1 MADLSKLLKSI
12 EERRRKKEEREK
24 IKKINQ
30 EKKEK
35 EKEKKRK
42 ERAKEREKERK
53 RKEKIKELEKEKKRK
68 KREKERKKV
77 KAARLKNKKRAIKRR
92 RIKREKLREIA
103 REEKQK
109 KILEEKIERKN
120 RKSYFK
126 IIVTSRNKIC
136 ETIKSTYFEENAI
149 EYFNEAR
156 DKANSTVVF
165 PMKYRNTFGKIVE
178 AKNELLLVQK
188 IDEESQST
196 FLKNQYGKYIENIVV
211 DKLNYIIVD
220 KCEYPIE
227 ETFFVYGY
235 HPYYERKTFD
245 FIYNEMIK
253 NDAYEYVS
261 VVCFKNKLV
270 IEYDYDMNIVI
281 CKNIDDCIRLY
292 NTLNDRC
299 LSEKITKAVF
309 KGQITFKSSLYKGII
324 HKIME
329 KTGWK
334 ETKVCRA
341 STRP

>member
-1 MADLSKLLKSI
+1 MGSVFGSSI
-12 EERRRKKEEREK
+12 KFGLFGESHGEA
-24 IKKINQ
+24 IGCVIDGFPYGIN
-30 EKKEK
+30 
-35 EKEKKRK
+35 
-42 ERAKEREKERK
+42 
-53 RKEKIKELEKEKKRK
+53 
-68 KREKERKKV
+68 
-77 KAARLKNKKRAIKRR
+77 
-92 RIKREKLREIA
+92 
-103 REEKQK
+103 
-109 KILEEKIERKN
+109 
-120 RKSYFK
+120 
-126 IIVTSRNKIC
+126 
-136 ETIKSTYFEENAI
+136 
-149 EYFNEAR
+149 
-156 DKANSTVVF
+156 
-165 PMKYRNTFGKIVE
+165 
-178 AKNELLLVQK
+178 
-188 IDEESQST
+188 ID
-196 FLKNQYGKYIENIVV
+196 N
-211 DKLNYIIVD
+211 
-220 KCEYPIE
+220 
-227 ETFFVYGY
+227 
-235 HPYYERKTFD
+235 D